1 MEKGFDDKNSNRRGA
16 DKKDYQVDY
25 AKTEILGEERC

>member
-1 MEKGFDDKNSNRRGA
+1 MNVSWKFLMEKGFDDKNSNRRGA

-25 AKTEILGEERC
+25 A